1 MIVGITRCEYLEYLQ
16 NGCIRIKEYPVSF
29 HVWSNYRPD
38 FKPIDFEEVLDA
50 YRIRTEISPSKSY
63 GEHKKM
69 IAAMDFGLI
78 RVEDFGENYLLEV
91 IEREY
96 NDAVIEML
104 KRHGYEAE
112 EAGFFRLINVKKHT
126 RG

>member
-1 MIVGITRCEYLEYLQ
+1 MIVGITRSEYLEYLQ
-16 NGCIRIKEYPVSF
+16 NGCIRIKDYPVSLNLT
-29 HVWSNYRPD
+29 NYRPEY
-38 FKPIDFEEVLDA
+38 KPIDFEQVFDA
-50 YRIRTEISPSKSY
+50 FKLRMEMSPSKSY

-126 RG
+126 SG